1 MKTSIKYIFYTL
13 LLITL
18 VGSGVYLG
26 SQFSFFKTHSEIN
39 EEVLLERV
47 RNVIKLG
54 TVEATFS
61 EIFNYSD
68 YYSYDISPFRKKAL
82 IKIRANVLIGYDLD
96 SIDIKLD
103 YFSRTVVISDIP
115 PAKIISIDHDL
126 EYYDITEG
134 SFNTF
139 SKDDYNMLQ
148 KQSKGFIRKKV
159 MDSKLF
165 AQSDK
170 QLQEHFFTLN
180 WLLEESDWKLR
191 IKESKK
197 GFLRN

>member
-1 MKTSIKYIFYTL
+1 M
-13 LLITL
+13 
-18 VGSGVYLG
+18 
-26 SQFSFFKTHSEIN
+26 
-39 EEVLLERV
+39 ERV

-61 EIFNYSD
+61 EIFNYKD
-68 YYSYDISPFRKKAL
+68 YYSYDFSPFRKKAL
-82 IKIRANVLIGYDLD
+82 IKIRARVLIGYDLD

-103 YFSRTVVISDIP
+103 YFSQTIQVSKIP

-148 KQSKGFIRKKV
+148 KQSKEFIRKKV
-159 MDSKLF
+159 EDSDLF
-165 AQSDK
+165 TQADK
-170 QLQEHFFTLN
+170 ELYEHLNTLD
-180 WLLEESDWKLR
+180 WLLEESGWKLN
-191 IKESKK
+191 IKESKR
-197 GFLRN
+197 GNLRN

>member
-18 VGSGVYLG
+18 VGSGVYIG
-26 SQFSFFKTHSEIN
+26 YRFSFFKTHSEIN

-82 IKIRANVLIGYDLD
+82 IKIKANVLIGYDLD

-159 MDSKLF
+159 EDSKLF

-180 WLLEESDWKLR
+180 WLLEESDWKLK